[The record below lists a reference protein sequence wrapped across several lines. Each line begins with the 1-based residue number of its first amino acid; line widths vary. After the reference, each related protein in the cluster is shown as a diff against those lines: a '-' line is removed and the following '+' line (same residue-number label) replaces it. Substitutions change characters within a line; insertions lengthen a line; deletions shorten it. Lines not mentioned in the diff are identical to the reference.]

1 MLRVIFLGR
10 RAPGFCFGERT
21 LGRGRQRSARR
32 RLSRAFCLRR
42 IRHIS
47 FRHIDL
53 RIIQCETAM
62 RIAILYSSR
71 VLFKPRHDS
80 YIWHI
85 RMSSL
90 PLRRNTPSL
99 PILLASFS

>member
-10 RAPGFCFGERT
+10 RTPGFCFGECA
-21 LGRGRQRSARR
+21 LGRRRQRSAGR

-42 IRHIS
+42 VRHIS

-62 RIAILYSSR
+62 RTAVLYSSR

-90 PLRRNTPSL
+90 PLRRNSPFL